1 MVAVGAVGA
10 SVSQVARKNGPADR
24 HRQVRAA
31 RLPLNRNAD
40 VRQKVTD
47 QNKTRSSEQISSLL
61 LLLRFHPIPLRSI
74 PSISRSYSQIPIE

>member
-61 LLLRFHPIPLRSI
+61 LLLRIHPTLRSI

>member
-61 LLLRFHPIPLRSI
+61 LLRFHPIPLRSI